1 MRCEK
6 CKSELI
12 EYRNGEDIE
21 YICPVCDEAPST
33 QIDNLIEFDS
43 NRYSVKLLPI
53 AKYEKDL
60 LKSVAKL
67 CSCNFLEAKR
77 IVEVTGKEFEPMD
90 AIDTLKLKEQIE
102 EVGIPYVITPKFNW

>member
-1 MRCEK
+1 
-6 CKSELI
+6 
-12 EYRNGEDIE
+12 
-21 YICPVCDEAPST
+21 
-33 QIDNLIEFDS
+33 
-43 NRYSVKLLPI
+43 LPI

-90 AIDTLKLKEQIE
+90 AIDTIKAER
-102 EVGIPYVITPKFNW
+102 TN